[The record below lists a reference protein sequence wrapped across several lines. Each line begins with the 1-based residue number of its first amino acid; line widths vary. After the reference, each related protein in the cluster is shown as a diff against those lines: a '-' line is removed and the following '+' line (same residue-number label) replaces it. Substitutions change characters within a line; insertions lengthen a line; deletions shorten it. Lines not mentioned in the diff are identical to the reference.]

1 MAHGDFIAI
10 GNLLGET
17 LTNGGKHS
25 AHEAQEHA
33 AHDDKL
39 DILEARCL
47 QNGRQQAGHK
57 HAVMARQEDVLKLGK
72 TGNDNVHDVAE
83 NQDHHGLNAEDA
95 LSHRNDDLVVGHD
108 AGDVETGLDE
118 GTQRSKVLLNN
129 SSAGRQHDVTKNGLQ
144 GSRHHLVGRALERNK
159 AHKGKQTHDPRWLS
173 QNRLDKL
180 KYGKDGLHLRF
191 LSL

>member
-17 LTNGGKHS
+17 LTNSGKHS
-25 AHEAQEHA
+25 AHETQEHA
-33 AHDDKL
+33 THDDKL

-72 TGNDNVHDVAE
+72 AGNDNVHDIAE

-95 LSHRNDDLVVGHD
+95 LSHRNDDLVVWHD

-129 SSAGRQHDVTKNGLQ
+129 SGAGRQHDVTKNGLQ
-144 GSRHHLVGRALERNK
+144 GARHHLVGRTLKRDK
-159 AHKGKQTHDPRWLS
+159 AHKGK
-173 QNRLDKL
+173 
-180 KYGKDGLHLRF
+180 
-191 LSL
+191 